1 MRASQSVA
9 YGAALF
15 LVLSMRYLTRKLT
28 SATQAHD
35 TLELPF
41 DLRQKSRLR
50 ATLASGEEVGLFLER
65 GSILRGGEFLQSED
79 GALIVRVLAA
89 PEEVYDV
96 TASNATELMRATYH
110 LGNRHV
116 PLQIGDGWIR
126 LEQDAVL
133 KEMLLGLG
141 VSVTETK
148 APFEPE
154 AGAYGGG
161 HRHHEH
167 VESTHLRPPARLRHG

>member
-1 MRASQSVA
+1 
-9 YGAALF
+9 
-15 LVLSMRYLTRKLT
+15 MRYLTKKLT
-28 SATQAHD
+28 YAPQVHD
-35 TLELPF
+35 MLELPF

-50 ATLASGEEVGLFLER
+50 AHLASGEEVGLFLER
-65 GSILRGGEFLQSED
+65 GSILRGGEYLQSED
-79 GALIVRVLAA
+79 GTFFVQVLAA
-89 PEEVYDV
+89 PEIVYDV
-96 TASNATELMRATYH
+96 TARNVTELMRAAYH

-126 LEQDAVL
+126 LEQDTVL

-141 VSVTETK
+141 VVVVEAN

-161 HRHHEH
+161 HRHEG
-167 VESTHLRPPARLRHG
+167 LIRG